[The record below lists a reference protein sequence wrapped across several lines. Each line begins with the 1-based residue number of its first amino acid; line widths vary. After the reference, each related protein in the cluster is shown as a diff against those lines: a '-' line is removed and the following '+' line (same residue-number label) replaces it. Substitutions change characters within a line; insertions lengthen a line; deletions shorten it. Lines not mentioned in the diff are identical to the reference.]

1 MKHAATGKNAE
12 DRPIIITEFVAR
24 LECFLHSCMLLNLAL
39 PWIEW
44 YLPVAP
50 YKCHRQF
57 IQHYLYTANGS
68 TYDGPVLP
76 IVSLNALSSLD
87 SLTSLDALRSLESL
101 GSLDAL

>member
-50 YKCHRQF
+50 YK
-57 IQHYLYTANGS
+57 
-68 TYDGPVLP
+68 
-76 IVSLNALSSLD
+76 
-87 SLTSLDALRSLESL
+87 
-101 GSLDAL
+101 